1 MLIVTC
7 IAVAY
12 FLARAYCVFRSYRW
26 RGRANLTY
34 HISSALMAVF
44 MPVMLLNGSWAFL
57 LVTPLDS
64 MSIAR
69 ELRDWGPKLD
79 LAGRPMDEVSLNVG
93 VSTAQIAL
101 WLLVMWL

>member
-7 IAVAY
+7 IAIAY

-34 HISSALMAVF
+34 HISSALMTVF

>member
-1 MLIVTC
+1 MLLVTC

-12 FLARAYCVFRSYRW
+12 FLARAYCVIRSYQW
-26 RGRANLTY
+26 RGKGHFTY
-34 HISSALMAVF
+34 HLSSALMAVF
-44 MPVMLLNGSWAFL
+44 MPFMLINMSWAFL

-64 MSIAR
+64 MHLAR
-69 ELRDWGPKLD
+69 ELRDWGPKMD

-93 VSTAQIAL
+93 LSTAQIGL